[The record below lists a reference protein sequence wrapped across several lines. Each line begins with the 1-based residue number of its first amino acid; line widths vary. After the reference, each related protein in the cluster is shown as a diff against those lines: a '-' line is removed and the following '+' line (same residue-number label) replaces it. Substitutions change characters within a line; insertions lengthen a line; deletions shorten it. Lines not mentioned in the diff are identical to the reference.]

1 MDSRIFISNSCL
13 VLLILM
19 HIGFHILR
27 TSGLVPIPMILG
39 FSREMIDRVCVCVFI
54 TRNWLSR
61 LWGMLS
67 PRIFNQQAEH
77 TGEEL
82 VVPFW
87 SKF

>member
-39 FSREMIDRVCVCVFI
+39 FSREMIDRVCVCVCSLQEI
-54 TRNWLSR
+54 GSHDY
-61 LWGMLS
+61 G
-67 PRIFNQQAEH
+67 
-77 TGEEL
+77 GC
-82 VVPFW
+82 
-87 SKF
+87 